1 MNNEK
6 LNLLLFAFRYAVHR
20 IPTQA
25 LAAIQS
31 ELVTNLPRLPDWM
44 LAQME
49 RDLEWNF
56 ELMEMHRDKD
66 GKVKFDDDCEF
77 QRPILDAIKAQR
89 AKLAEIAKGT
99 TNGNKFN

>member
-1 MNNEK
+1 MTEEK
-6 LNLLLFAFRYAVHR
+6 LIVLLYAFRYAVHR

-56 ELMEMHRDKD
+56 KLMEMHKEEH
-66 GKVKFDDDCEF
+66 GAVKFDGDCEF
-77 QRPILDAIKAQR
+77 QRDFLNAVKEQR
-89 AKLAEIAKGT
+89 KKLKEGESSEL
-99 TNGNKFN
+99 

>member
-6 LNLLLFAFRYAVHR
+6 LNLLLFAFRYAVRR

-31 ELVTNLPRLPDWM
+31 ELVTNLWWLPDWM
-44 LAQME
+44 LEQME

-56 ELMEMHRDKD
+56 ELMEMHRDD
-66 GKVKFDDDCEF
+66 NGRVGLDYDCEF
-77 QRPILDAIKAQR
+77 QRPILEAVKEER
-89 AKLAEIAKGT
+89 EVRK
-99 TNGNKFN
+99 

>member
-1 MNNEK
+1 MNDEK
-6 LNLLLFAFRYAVHR
+6 LIVMLFAFRYAVHR

-31 ELVTNLPRLPDWM
+31 ELVTNLHRFPDWM

-56 ELMEMHRDKD
+56 EVMAMRKEERGTVGL
-66 GKVKFDDDCEF
+66 DDDCEF
-77 QRPILDAIKAQR
+77 QRPFLDAVKEQR
-89 AKLAEIAKGT
+89 RKLKED
-99 TNGNKFN
+99 NKCQQ